1 MRWRVWISVAAQYT
15 FLGPTTAPSD
25 PLSSAVEEMAASFYD
40 QQAVSWG
47 ATRGTAGIDSDRGV
61 DRAAEL
67 SVPPMAR
74 RCRNR

>member
-40 QQAVSWG
+40 QQAASWARLGEPPESIVIAVS
-47 ATRGTAGIDSDRGV
+47 TALRSC
-61 DRAAEL
+61 L
-67 SVPPMAR
+67 
-74 RCRNR
+74 